1 MAAPIEDLEQ
11 SSSDDY
17 YAILNVRREA
27 DQDELKAAYRRMC
40 MLYHPDKHGLD
51 ADKETAEAIFNNV
64 QEAYTVLNDP
74 TKRAIYDVYGKKG
87 LEADW
92 DLVPRTRSPR
102 EIREEFERLE
112 KLREERRLQQSTN
125 PRGVILVGI
134 DATDVFDH
142 YEGYDEE
149 HSGVPSI
156 EIKSMSISQSLDAPL
171 NTSDTASFSGNLV
184 TQNGN
189 GQGSITGS
197 IRRVTSPQSWGELQV
212 SGGSGPSFALKY
224 FRHITK
230 RSFATCSGLFQVTR
244 TGAVVPGLVLVG
256 ARQLD
261 RNTMGYLTWKA
272 GLQSSMNS
280 TVVRDAKESN
290 ISCQLQLGIP
300 NTFASLS
307 YTKKFIESEGRMTA
321 SVKAGAFG
329 VLLEYG
335 GERKVS
341 KNNRLGAKMSVG
353 YPTGVFLRLR
363 ASRANQTIVFPIHLS
378 QEISPQA
385 IFYGTVAPLA
395 VYWIIKV
402 LVVNPYLQKQK
413 ENDVEEER
421 SRNKDVI
428 ETKKREAEASVR
440 LMAEMVR
447 RIIEFETSREGLI
460 IVQAWYGKLIT
471 TNGSSDDQQMNGLVI
486 DVKIPLQCQVKDSKL
501 ILTDVSKSSLPGFY
515 DPCPGEDKQLK
526 VRYEFRQTL
535 HECTIDDP
543 EQLRI
548 PRQSHK
554 MDPS

>member
-1 MAAPIEDLEQ
+1 MPGSWLKGGKTLLCVKHYHLQE
-11 SSSDDY
+11 SSTMKEAD
-17 YAILNVRREA
+17 A

-92 DLVPRTRSPR
+92 DLIPRTRSPR
-102 EIREEFERLE
+102 EIREEFERIE

-230 RSFATCSGLFQVTR
+230 RR
-244 TGAVVPGLVLVG
+244 
-256 ARQLD
+256 
-261 RNTMGYLTWKA
+261 
-272 GLQSSMNS
+272 
-280 TVVRDAKESN
+280 
-290 ISCQLQLGIP
+290 
-300 NTFASLS
+300 
-307 YTKKFIESEGRMTA
+307 
-321 SVKAGAFG
+321 
-329 VLLEYG
+329 
-335 GERKVS
+335 
-341 KNNRLGAKMSVG
+341 
-353 YPTGVFLRLR
+353 
-363 ASRANQTIVFPIHLS
+363 
-378 QEISPQA
+378 
-385 IFYGTVAPLA
+385 
-395 VYWIIKV
+395 
-402 LVVNPYLQKQK
+402 
-413 ENDVEEER
+413 
-421 SRNKDVI
+421 
-428 ETKKREAEASVR
+428 
-440 LMAEMVR
+440 
-447 RIIEFETSREGLI
+447 
-460 IVQAWYGKLIT
+460 
-471 TNGSSDDQQMNGLVI
+471 
-486 DVKIPLQCQVKDSKL
+486 
-501 ILTDVSKSSLPGFY
+501 
-515 DPCPGEDKQLK
+515 
-526 VRYEFRQTL
+526 
-535 HECTIDDP
+535 
-543 EQLRI
+543 
-548 PRQSHK
+548 
-554 MDPS
+554 